1 VLYSAFVSYSHAAD
15 EKLAPAIQRALHAFT
30 KPWYQ
35 LRALRVFRDKTSLSA
50 NPALW
55 PAIEQALSQSEWFL
69 FMASPQAAQSRW
81 VQQEIAW
88 WIQHRKCEKMLI
100 LLTDGNLVWDDTTND
115 FNWSHTSAVPKSL
128 KDQFPGEP
136 LYVDLRWAKTEENL
150 SLRHSQFRAAILDI
164 AALVHGR
171 AKDELDGEDVR
182 QHRKTRRVTWTAAIV
197 LAVLAVAATVA
208 AVIAVKQRDQA
219 EVRRQIAFSRQVAA
233 QALNHLGEERLDSAL
248 LL

>member
-1 VLYSAFVSYSHAAD
+1 MAGFPSTPQHVCGR
-15 EKLAPAIQRALHAFT
+15 ETTIIIQNE
-30 KPWYQ
+30 
-35 LRALRVFRDKTSLSA
+35 SL
-50 NPALW
+50 

-88 WIQHRKCEKMLI
+88 WIQHRTCEKMLI
-100 LLTDGNLVWDDTTND
+100 LLTDGDLVWDDTTND
-115 FNWSHTSAVPKSL
+115 FDWIRTSAVPHSL
-128 KDQFPGEP
+128 KNQFPGEP

-164 AALVHGR
+164 AAPVHGR

-182 QHRKTRRVTWTAAIV
+182 QYRKTRRWAWTAGIV
-197 LAVLAVAATVA
+197 LAILAVAATVA
-208 AVIAVKQRDQA
+208 AVIAVQQKDQA

-233 QALNHLGEERLDSAL
+233 QALNQLGGGRLTPPYCCLESRNI
-248 LL
+248 